1 MDNETLL
8 KLIRTFPS
16 LARELAAWPAPPD
29 DLDNW
34 LDRQATGDGGEGRKA
49 AASFVLHMAG
59 HAPTFDLRR
68 AWGAWD
74 EAHRDAAIAILR
86 AG

>member
-1 MDNETLL
+1 MNYQTMLTL
-8 KLIRTFPS
+8 ISTFPS
-16 LARELAAWPAPPD
+16 LAHELRALPVTPD
-29 DLDNW
+29 NLAVW
-34 LDRQATGDGGEGRKA
+34 LDGQSTGDGGEGRKA
-49 AASFVLHMAG
+49 AASFLLHMAG
-59 HAPTFDLRR
+59 RVPSFDLRK